1 MTHLAMRLG
10 GAWVGRSVLIGC
22 TRLLMLAGAG
32 HLGERLANT
41 VEGAQPLFSRRPSD
55 RATRVFDPAAPP
67 PPAPSPSALYSP
79 PPSLAALPP
88 LRSEAGVLSMATL
101 MGEGQV
107 GEWLRKGS
115 GGEALEEGGSV
126 MPE

>member
-1 MTHLAMRLG
+1 MRLG
-10 GAWVGRSVLIGC
+10 GAGAGGSVPIGC

-41 VEGAQPLFSRRPSD
+41 VEGPQPLLSRRPRD
-55 RATRVFDPAAPP
+55 RATRDFDPAAPP
-67 PPAPSPSALYSP
+67 PPAPSPSAPCSP
-79 PPSLAALPP
+79 PPSLAAAPP

-101 MGEGQV
+101 MGEGQA

-115 GGEALEEGGSV
+115 GGEALAEGGSV